1 MQTKVFHS
9 FMSSMLYNLSA
20 VQRNFEENESFSS
33 DSVMSKT
40 LESLAVQVNNLRFAL
55 VKGYSDEYFKKHNI

>member
-20 VQRNFEENESFSS
+20 IQRSFEEQDKFPV
-33 DSVMSKT
+33 DSVLSKS
-40 LESLAVQVNNLRFAL
+40 LESLAGQVENLRMAL
-55 VKGYSDEYFKKHNI
+55 VDGYEKKKNI

>member
-20 VQRNFEENESFSS
+20 IQRSFEEEDKFLA
-33 DSVMSKT
+33 DSVLSKS
-40 LESLAVQVNNLRFAL
+40 LESLAGQVENLRISL
-55 VKGYSDEYFKKHNI
+55 VDGYEKKKA